1 MPHLHRAGAR
11 AAPTAAPG
19 GRRRGVD
26 EAPHRRVGHGPVGG
40 DGEAR
45 LHHGRGDARRPL
57 AREEPEVAPVARR
70 QGVDGA
76 REEVVEARA
85 RAQRRDG
92 RARPDAPPDV
102 PAMDAAPDVAADVA
116 PPDARDVPAEP
127 METAVDATWST
138 SAMALACTPGVRHTY
153 RCPPRGTP
161 APCWGTDLY
170 THDSSVCTAAV
181 HRGRITADDGGT
193 VTFEMRAGAAG
204 YIGSL
209 RNGVTSLSTGSWPC
223 SVAFP

>member
-1 MPHLHRAGAR
+1 MLRPSRRYGLLVILASACAEGTVMGDMSPDVVDDVAPTPDRAPEA
-11 AAPTAAPG
+11 AAPDAPLPPPDVAPAMDAGPDAVPDAPRPDAAPD
-19 GRRRGVD
+19 V
-26 EAPHRRVGHGPVGG
+26 
-40 DGEAR
+40 
-45 LHHGRGDARRPL
+45 
-57 AREEPEVAPVARR
+57 VA
-70 QGVDGA
+70 D
-76 REEVVEARA
+76 
-85 RAQRRDG
+85 
-92 RARPDAPPDV
+92 ARPDAPPDV
-102 PAMDAAPDVAADVA
+102 LAMDAAPDVVADAA
-116 PPDARDVPAEP
+116 PPDTRDVAAEP

-223 SVAFP
+223 SFAFP